1 MRLGVI
7 GEGLIERIIAL
18 TNLVPTPLLETQIAF
33 SMARSIMAG
42 VKLGVYDAI
51 GRGAA
56 TAAEVAAA
64 CQTDPEATTKLL
76 NTLVGCRY
84 LHHRD
89 GRYELTTMSR
99 KWLLRDSP
107 QSIVDKLLFQY
118 DEWEIVSKYEEYIK
132 TGQPLDVHGSHLD
145 GPMWNQYQRGMRA
158 LASISAE
165 EVARCL
171 PVPAGATAMLDI
183 GGSHGYYSVCV
194 CRRHVGLRAT
204 ILDLPQAVEQA
215 APILTAEGMGD
226 RVSHRAGNA
235 LTDELGTDAWDV
247 VFQSQLVHH
256 FTDEQNRNL
265 MRRLT
270 RALKPGGVCVL
281 LETLRPTT
289 PGGAGGIGAVL
300 DLYFAA
306 TSRSG
311 TWPLETMQAW
321 LREAGLAVEKPI
333 YLRTLPG
340 AAMVIGRRPVVR
352 KA

>member
-1 MRLGVI
+1 MRLGLI
-7 GEGLIERIIAL
+7 GEGFIEKIIAS

-42 VKLGVYDAI
+42 VKLGVYEAI
-51 GRGAA
+51 GQGEA
-56 TAAEVAAA
+56 TAVEVARA
-64 CQTDPEATTKLL
+64 CETDPDATTKLL

-84 LHHRD
+84 LRHRD
-89 GRYELTTMSR
+89 GRYELTPMSR

-107 QSIVDKLLFQY
+107 HSIVDKLLFQY
-118 DEWEIVSKYEEYIK
+118 DEWETVSKYEEYIK
-132 TGQPLDVHGSHLD
+132 TGQPLGVHEEQLD
-145 GPMWNQYQRGMRA
+145 GLRWTRYQRGMRA

-165 EVARCL
+165 EVARSL

-183 GGSHGYYSVCV
+183 GGSHGYYSVCL
-194 CRRHVGLRAT
+194 CRRHAGLRAT
-204 ILDLPQAVEQA
+204 IFDLPQAVEHA
-215 APILTAEGMGD
+215 APILTREGMGD

-235 LTDELGTDAWDV
+235 LTDELGTDAWDL

-256 FTDEQNRNL
+256 FTDEENRGV
-265 MRRLT
+265 MRRVA

-281 LETLRPTT
+281 LETLRPAT
-289 PGGAGGIGAVL
+289 PEGAGGIGAVL

-321 LREAGLAVEKPI
+321 LREAGLTVEKPM

-340 AAMVIGRRPVVR
+340 AAMVIGRRPLAR
-352 KA
+352 EA